1 MNFFPPTLINVQ
13 PLLLPTTQKRQW
25 KRKVIQISGEVDLF
39 NNSCLGVS
47 SIFFVCSSV
56 LWQTPSTNQQLQ
68 CSLLTSRLH
77 TGPSRCCPVL
87 SAGRHQARTSN
98 CGSILKKQRG
108 SPTQRP
114 QKPHK
119 AVLWRV
125 SLNGGITTSGSQ
137 QPCKANQYTH
147 SVSEEQQDGGNQ
159 TKAQCSLPVRCL

>member
-1 MNFFPPTLINVQ
+1 MLKVLVREEAKERRLDSEILFSLFLSSVFLSLLSNVRVEAGKGMKRKTGHVGIHFFPPTLINVQ

-47 SIFFVCSSV
+47 SIFFISSSV

-98 CGSILKKQRG
+98 CGSILRKQ
-108 SPTQRP
+108 
-114 QKPHK
+114 
-119 AVLWRV
+119 
-125 SLNGGITTSGSQ
+125 
-137 QPCKANQYTH
+137 
-147 SVSEEQQDGGNQ
+147 
-159 TKAQCSLPVRCL
+159 